1 MGSAK
6 HAREEEYS
14 YTEPAE
20 GGVTPS
26 MTTTPLNR
34 SASGSNAVADL
45 LAQARMSGLLPAA
58 EPPDLHSVGTGSP
71 DYERIERGSGRR
83 IPKYSVKK
91 PKPKTNGFENDR
103 KRRKLEGDNRSPVRQ
118 QSSSKRR
125 NQHHKPQSAK
135 NRNTSSEKPN
145 QKAPGISAV
154 NPNYVQKL
162 IREAL
167 AYPTGPNSPSQNA
180 IPKFPSIPKPENYPP
195 PLPPIH
201 EKTIEQLC
209 FTHRSYSHDPNNTEI
224 SADTMN
230 YERLE
235 FLGDSYM
242 NYCITKL
249 LYKCLPNLREGD
261 LSRFR
266 SQLVSNENIRHYAMM
281 YGFKER
287 MLLSVGAERD
297 EVREEGKAIADI
309 FESYIGGI
317 LTDQPETG
325 EAVVYKWMA
334 EITAPQIS
342 ETEKIAAKMATL
354 NKHAKQELYVLL
366 DAQKLPAPVYVITKQ
381 GSTVSDFEVACLV
394 NGIEM
399 GRGVGNNK
407 NAAGTRAA
415 MQALEKFK
423 AVREVSKTEG
433 GTDNE
438 AMEKV
443 QNSETVRDIAA
454 EEESDNADND
464 CLSEGEIVL
473 RN

>member
-1 MGSAK
+1 MGSVK

-14 YTEPAE
+14 YAEPAE

-26 MTTTPLNR
+26 VTTAPSNR
-34 SASGSNAVADL
+34 PASGSNAVADL

-58 EPPDLHSVGTGSP
+58 EPPNLHSLGMGSP
-71 DYERIERGSGRR
+71 ACERNERGSGRR
-83 IPKYSVKK
+83 IPKYSVRN

-103 KRRKLEGDNRSPVRQ
+103 KRRKLEGDDTSPVRQ
-118 QSSSKRR
+118 QSPSKQR
-125 NQHHKPQSAK
+125 NQRPKPQSAK
-135 NRNTSSEKPN
+135 NKSTSSVKPN

-167 AYPTGPNSPSQNA
+167 ANPTGPNAPSRNA

-201 EKTIEQLC
+201 DKSIEQLC
-209 FTHRSYSHDPNNTEI
+209 FTHRSYSHDPNSTEI
-224 SADTMN
+224 SADIMN

-249 LYKCLPNLREGD
+249 LFKYLPNLREGD

-266 SQLVSNENIRHYAMM
+266 SQLVSNENIWHYAMM

-287 MLLSVGAERD
+287 MLLGTGAERD
-297 EVREEGKAIADI
+297 EVREEGKTIADI

-334 EITAPQIS
+334 EVTAPQIL
-342 ETEKIAAKMATL
+342 ETQKIAAKMSTL

-366 DAQKLPAPVYVITKQ
+366 DAQKLPAPVYVVTKQ
-381 GSTVSDFEVACLV
+381 GSTVLDFEVACLV

-415 MQALEKFK
+415 MQALEKFR
-423 AVREVSKTEG
+423 AVRGLSKSEG
-433 GTDNE
+433 GMDNE
-438 AMEKV
+438 LMENV
-443 QNSETVRDIAA
+443 QNGDTVRNIAA

-464 CLSEGEIVL
+464 SLSEGEIVL
-473 RN
+473 RD